1 MPSRKSRGNDEVSG
15 GSDITV
21 EKRVLPGCVRC
32 DQRIEF
38 AQAFVDQ
45 FADHEFELVP
55 KSHCH
60 TNLSAVGLH
69 PRMSND
75 RKLRFGVIGA
85 GAFAEACHVP
95 GLLTHPQADVVAI
108 CGLRRERA
116 QALAN
121 RFSIPFVTTEPA
133 ELCTRDDLDGIS
145 ICTPNAAHREHA
157 VLAFDHGKHV
167 FCEKPLGIS
176 VAEAAEI
183 TRAAEASGRMHQI
196 AFTYRHLHGV
206 AELRRLVAA
215 GAVGEPFF
223 FRAHHESWDGLLPA
237 AAVGWRGLRGHS
249 GGGVLYDSGAH
260 LFDLARFVLGP
271 IAAVR
276 ADLQFLPRQGVETDD
291 LAAVCF
297 RFASGIGGHW
307 YASRITPSRAHNYVQ
322 VVGRE
327 GALEALLS
335 RGRVDSLRRARPA
348 LSGWEELPLPD
359 VTRDGRAH
367 ALDRMMRSFVDTCLR
382 GHLSEGAASFHDGLA
397 VQRAIAAAEEAAG
410 FGWARLD
417 PPA

>member
-1 MPSRKSRGNDEVSG
+1 MLCPAAFSAKKNKLSPLRLRGPLANHG
-15 GSDITV
+15 
-21 EKRVLPGCVRC
+21 
-32 DQRIEF
+32 
-38 AQAFVDQ
+38 
-45 FADHEFELVP
+45 FEAVC

-60 TNLSAVGLH
+60 ITRSAVGRH

-95 GLLTHPQADVVAI
+95 GLLSHPQAEVVAI
-108 CGLRRERA
+108 CGRRRERA
-116 QALAN
+116 QALAD

-133 ELCTRDDLDGIS
+133 ELCARGDLDGVS
-145 ICTPNAAHREHA
+145 ICTPNVAHREHA
-157 VLAFDHGKHV
+157 LLAFRHGKHV
-167 FCEKPLGIS
+167 FCEKPLGTS

-183 TRAAEASGRMHQI
+183 TRAAEASGRIHQM
-196 AFTYRHLHGV
+196 AFTYRYLFGV

-215 GAVGEPFF
+215 GEVGEPFF
-223 FRAHHESWDGLLPA
+223 FRAYHEHWDGFLPGE
-237 AAVGWRGLRGHS
+237 AVGWRGLRGPS

-260 LFDLARFVLGP
+260 LFDLARFILGP

-297 RFASGIGGHW
+297 RFASGIGGQW
-307 YASRITPSRAHNYVQ
+307 NASRITPPRTHNYVQ

-327 GALEALLS
+327 GALEAFLS
-335 RGRVDSLRRARPA
+335 RGGVDALRRARPA
-348 LSGWEELPLPD
+348 LPGWEELPLPD
-359 VTRDGRAH
+359 VTRDGHAH
-367 ALDRMMRSFVDTCLR
+367 ALGRMMRSFVDACLR

-397 VQRAIAAAEEAAG
+397 VQRAIAASEEAACS
-410 FGWARLD
+410 GWARLN